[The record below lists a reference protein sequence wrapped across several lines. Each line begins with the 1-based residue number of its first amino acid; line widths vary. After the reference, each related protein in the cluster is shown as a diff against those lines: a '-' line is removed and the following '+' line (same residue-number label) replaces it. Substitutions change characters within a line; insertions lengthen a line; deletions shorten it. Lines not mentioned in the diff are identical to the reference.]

1 LRVAATV
8 MFVHGAWVT
17 SSCWDAFRDFFED
30 RGVTTMA
37 PGWPGKERTV
47 AEIRADPSP
56 LAGLGA
62 EQIIEHY
69 AALIARLDEPP
80 ALIGHCF
87 GGLFVQVLLA
97 RGLGSAGIAIS
108 SAPPR
113 GVLAWQPSVLR
124 SLAGVLARP
133 SNRSR
138 VVYWSYERFRYAVAH
153 TLPDDQAS
161 AAYERHVTP
170 ETGRIFFQNAL
181 SAFDRST
188 PFAVDFTRPD
198 RGPLLLMAAEQDR
211 IVPPSVSRA
220 NYGRYTGLTDIT
232 DFIQFAD
239 RAHWIIGQ
247 DGWEEVAAHACDW
260 LTLRHAM

>member
-1 LRVAATV
+1 VAATV

-17 SSCWDAFRDFFED
+17 SSCWDAFRDYFED
-30 RGVTTMA
+30 RGVTTIA
-37 PGWPGKERTV
+37 PGWPGKERSV

-69 AALIARLDEPP
+69 AALIAGLDEPP

-97 RGLGSAGIAIS
+97 RGLGSAGVAIS
-108 SAPPR
+108 PAAPK
-113 GVLAWQPSVLR
+113 GVFAWQPSALR

-153 TLPDDQAS
+153 TMPEEQAS
-161 AAYERHVTP
+161 AAYERHITP

-181 SAFDRST
+181 SSLDEST
-188 PFAVDFTRPD
+188 PFTVDFSRPD
-198 RGPLLLMAAEQDR
+198 RGPLLLVAASEDR
-211 IVPPSVSRA
+211 IVPPSVNRA
-220 NYGRYTGLTDIT
+220 NYVRYASLSDIT
-232 DFIQFAD
+232 DFVQFAG
-239 RAHWIIGQ
+239 RTHWIIGQ